1 MLSSSLISSLLSTQ
15 KQYLPPEKVLLVQ
28 ELDRDRRRRREDGF
42 DDVDF
47 DDDDDYD
54 EDETGDEDAEGAREA
69 IQQLKK

>member
-1 MLSSSLISSLLSTQ
+1 M
-15 KQYLPPEKVLLVQ
+15 LLVQ

-47 DDDDDYD
+47 DDEDDYD

-69 IQQLKK
+69 IQQHENSLAKL